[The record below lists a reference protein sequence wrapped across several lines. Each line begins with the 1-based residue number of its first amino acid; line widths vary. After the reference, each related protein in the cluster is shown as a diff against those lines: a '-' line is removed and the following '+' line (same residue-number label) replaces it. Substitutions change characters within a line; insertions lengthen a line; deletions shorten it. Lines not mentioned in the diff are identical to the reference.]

1 MISFFFKS
9 MLDYVRLIL
18 KIVMYWLYTITIFRL
33 SKFHTYLHLRFT
45 FQVISAFQL
54 SSIFPT
60 KKNAEARWLFVALAT
75 LLTEVGPKRAEV
87 WCAKVIFANW
97 NVSTPKAPK
106 SKSWMTPSDFT
117 RLLRSESW
125 TLEILFTRTKY
136 LGENVNFKSQVGKFC
151 FGFDVTWAERTP
163 KHTHHISSCR
173 VLPRNLYEGTSRH
186 AGIAWECSGQN
197 VLIDSPPKNERNN
210 SKVYRN
216 LSNCTQVY
224 GAKWGVSTSS
234 VTYQSI
240 E

>member
-1 MISFFFKS
+1 
-9 MLDYVRLIL
+9 MLDLYSKLLYIDYIL
-18 KIVMYWLYTITIFRL
+18 SLYFVYLNSTHIFICD
-33 SKFHTYLHLRFT
+33 SRFKW
-45 FQVISAFQL
+45 FQPF
-54 SSIFPT
+54 SSHQYSRP
-60 KKNAEARWLFVALAT
+60 KKNAEARWLFVAPAT
-75 LLTEVGPKRAEV
+75 LLTQVGPKRAQV
-87 WCAKVIFANW
+87 WCTKVIFANW

-186 AGIAWECSGQN
+186 AGIAWERSGQN
-197 VLIDSPPKNERNN
+197 VLIDSVHHPKTKETIQR
-210 SKVYRN
+210 STGIYRIVPKCTGQN
-216 LSNCTQVY
+216 GESPLALSP
-224 GAKWGVSTSS
+224 TSRLNR
-234 VTYQSI
+234 TMKNYK
-240 E
+240 